1 MIIDGKALAADV
13 EVETAERV
21 KKLAEKGIVPGLATV
36 LVGENPASQMYI
48 RLKHSACTRVGI
60 RSENVVLPENSS
72 EEELI
77 AKIQELNGR
86 PDINGIL
93 LQLPL
98 PKGLSPQKAMMSI
111 LPEKDVDGFHPVNMG
126 ALLLGAE
133 RLVPCTPRGI
143 IYALERLG
151 KKLEGAE
158 AVIVGH
164 SNVVGKPLAA
174 MLLNRNA
181 TVQVCHVFTKDLA
194 EHTRDA
200 EILVVAAGVPALIKK
215 EMVRPGAI
223 VFDVGINR
231 VGDKTVG
238 DVDFDGRKGHCLGHN
253 PCSGRRRTAHGGHAA
268 LPDGIGGREPDD
280 LKMSLVIALAA
291 SREAV
296 IGADR
301 RAIAFL
307 GPCPELEEELY
318 SGQIK
323 NDQELADRARELGA
337 SLQVSDGR
345 EKVWRRGDL
354 LVGEVTEIS
363 AKLSRR
369 RRIYLTPGASLQVD
383 ITSGE
388 DSTSAGRGRR
398 RRGEDQSLGRRGV
411 HSLWQPFHTEAGL
424 RRGGPGGGKGKRGS
438 HQEHPG
444 KSRR

>member
-13 EVETAERV
+13 EVETAQRV
-21 KKLAEKGIVPGLATV
+21 KKLAGRGMVPGLATV

-48 RLKHSACTRVGI
+48 RLKHSACSRVGI
-60 RSENVVLPENSS
+60 RSENVVLPAEST
-72 EEELI
+72 EAELI
-77 AKIQELNGR
+77 ARIQELNGR

-98 PKGLSPQKAMMSI
+98 PKGLSPQRAMMSI

-151 KKLEGAE
+151 MTGKKLEGAE
-158 AVIVGH
+158 VVIVGH

-181 TVQVCHVFTKDLA
+181 TVQVCHVFTRDLA

-238 DVDFDGRKGHCLGHN
+238 DVDY
-253 PCSGRRRTAHGGHAA
+253 
-268 LPDGIGGREPDD
+268 
-280 LKMSLVIALAA
+280 
-291 SREAV
+291 EAV
-296 IGADR
+296 KEIAS
-301 RAIAFL
+301 AI
-307 GPCPELEEELY
+307 
-318 SGQIK
+318 
-323 NDQELADRARELGA
+323 
-337 SLQVSDGR
+337 
-345 EKVWRRGDL
+345 
-354 LVGEVTEIS
+354 
-363 AKLSRR
+363 
-369 RRIYLTPGASLQVD
+369 TPV
-383 ITSGE
+383 
-388 DSTSAGRGRR
+388 
-398 RRGEDQSLGRRGV
+398 
-411 HSLWQPFHTEAGL
+411 
-424 RRGGPGGGKGKRGS
+424 PGGVGPLTVAMLLSQTVSAAESQAG
-438 HQEHPG
+438 QL
-444 KSRR
+444 

>member
-13 EVETAERV
+13 EVETAQRV
-21 KKLAEKGIVPGLATV
+21 KKLAGRGMVPGLATV

-48 RLKHSACTRVGI
+48 RLKHSACSRVGI
-60 RSENVVLPENSS
+60 RSENVVLPTEST
-72 EEELI
+72 EAELI
-77 AKIQELNGR
+77 ARIQELNGR

-98 PKGLSPQKAMMSI
+98 PKGLSPQRAMMSI

-151 KKLEGAE
+151 MTGKKLEGAE

-174 MLLNRNA
+174 MLLSRNA
-181 TVQVCHVFTKDLA
+181 TVQVCHVFTRDLA

-238 DVDFDGRKGHCLGHN
+238 DVDF
-253 PCSGRRRTAHGGHAA
+253 
-268 LPDGIGGREPDD
+268 
-280 LKMSLVIALAA
+280 
-291 SREAV
+291 EAV
-296 IGADR
+296 KEIAS
-301 RAIAFL
+301 AI
-307 GPCPELEEELY
+307 
-318 SGQIK
+318 
-323 NDQELADRARELGA
+323 
-337 SLQVSDGR
+337 
-345 EKVWRRGDL
+345 
-354 LVGEVTEIS
+354 
-363 AKLSRR
+363 
-369 RRIYLTPGASLQVD
+369 TPV
-383 ITSGE
+383 
-388 DSTSAGRGRR
+388 
-398 RRGEDQSLGRRGV
+398 
-411 HSLWQPFHTEAGL
+411 
-424 RRGGPGGGKGKRGS
+424 PGGVGPLTVAMLLSQTVSAAESQAG
-438 HQEHPG
+438 QQ
-444 KSRR
+444 

>member
-21 KKLAEKGIVPGLATV
+21 KKLAQRAIVPGLATV

-48 RLKHSACTRVGI
+48 RLKHSACARIGI
-60 RSENVVLPENSS
+60 RSENVVLSENCS
-72 EEELI
+72 EKEII
-77 AKIQELNGR
+77 ARILELNGR

-98 PKGLSPQKAMMSI
+98 PKGQSPQNAIMSI

-126 ALLLGAE
+126 SLLLGAE

-194 EHTRDA
+194 LHTRDA

-215 EMVRPGAI
+215 DMVRPGAV

-238 DVDFDGRKGHCLGHN
+238 DVDFDAVK
-253 PCSGRRRTAHGGHAA
+253 
-268 LPDGIGGREPDD
+268 D
-280 LKMSLVIALAA
+280 IA
-291 SREAV
+291 S
-296 IGADR
+296 
-301 RAIAFL
+301 AI
-307 GPCPELEEELY
+307 
-318 SGQIK
+318 
-323 NDQELADRARELGA
+323 
-337 SLQVSDGR
+337 
-345 EKVWRRGDL
+345 
-354 LVGEVTEIS
+354 
-363 AKLSRR
+363 
-369 RRIYLTPGASLQVD
+369 TPV
-383 ITSGE
+383 
-388 DSTSAGRGRR
+388 
-398 RRGEDQSLGRRGV
+398 
-411 HSLWQPFHTEAGL
+411 
-424 RRGGPGGGKGKRGS
+424 PGGVGPLTVAMLLSQTVFAAESQAR
-438 HQEHPG
+438 
-444 KSRR
+444 